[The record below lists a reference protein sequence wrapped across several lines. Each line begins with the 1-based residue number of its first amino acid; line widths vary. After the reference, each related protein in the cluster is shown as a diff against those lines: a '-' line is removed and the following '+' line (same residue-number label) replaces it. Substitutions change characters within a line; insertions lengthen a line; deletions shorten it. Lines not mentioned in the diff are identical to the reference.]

1 MTRNENL
8 RVEKVN
14 KMKLRKSKLGKVV
27 FARLYEDEDLL
38 EAIASASKQAKISTG
53 FFTLIGT
60 LKKARL
66 GFYREGNYELIEIKK
81 PLEIVSCIG
90 NVTPKENA
98 LIAHA
103 HIAVSDEKGQTF
115 GGHVLPGCLIAVTA
129 ELMLVEAV
137 GMKLER
143 KFDEKT
149 KLNLWSF
156 DE

>member
-1 MTRNENL
+1 
-8 RVEKVN
+8 
-14 KMKLRKSKLGKVV
+14 MKLRESKLGKVV

-38 EAIASASKQAKISTG
+38 ETIASTSKQAKISNG

-60 LKKARL
+60 LKRAKI
-66 GFYREGNYELIEIKK
+66 GFYREGNYEPIEVAG
-81 PLEIVSCIG
+81 PLEIVSCLG
-90 NVTPKENA
+90 NVSLKERA
-98 LIAHA
+98 PIVHA
-103 HIAVSDEKGQTF
+103 HIIVSDEKGQTF
-115 GGHVLPGCLIAVTA
+115 GGHVLPGCLISVTG

-137 GMKLER
+137 GMRLEK

>member
-1 MTRNENL
+1 
-8 RVEKVN
+8 
-14 KMKLRKSKLGKVV
+14 MKLRESKLGKVV

-38 EAIASASKQAKISTG
+38 EAIASASKQIKISAG

-60 LKKARL
+60 LKKAKI
-66 GFYREGNYELIEIKK
+66 GFYRDGNYEPIEIVGS
-81 PLEIVSCIG
+81 LEVVSCIG
-90 NVTPKENA
+90 NVSLKDTTPM
-98 LIAHA
+98 IHA

-115 GGHVLPGCLIAVTA
+115 GGHVLPGCLISVTG
-129 ELMLVEAV
+129 ELMLVEAI

-143 KFDEKT
+143 KFDEKY